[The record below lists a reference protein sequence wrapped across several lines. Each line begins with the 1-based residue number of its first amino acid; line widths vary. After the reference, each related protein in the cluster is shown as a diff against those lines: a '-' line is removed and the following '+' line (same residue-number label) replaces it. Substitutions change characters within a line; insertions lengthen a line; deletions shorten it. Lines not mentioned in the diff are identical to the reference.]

1 VNWVLSSARVPNRSD
16 LVDIFMRDGR
26 LRILPTG
33 QVTPE
38 GWLQWDLEGRLVLP
52 GLVELHTHLDKT
64 YTDPFNPEGT
74 LMGAIRRFE
83 RVSMERTLA
92 DIETNAE
99 RALRAAIQQG
109 VTRMRTH
116 LVFGDQVHMA
126 TLEVMV
132 GLRRRYAECLDLQ
145 LVAMT
150 WDAMSP
156 ETQRLLR
163 TGLQQGFDLLG
174 GAPSLSQNPRK
185 SVTDLVDLAIRFEVG
200 LDLHL
205 DEDDSRDSVGLRSLL
220 AHRHL
225 PTGPGKVTASHCC
238 SLAFMPTS
246 ERDALLHDAAEKGVG
261 LVVLPG
267 CNLVLQ
273 GRGHHPVPRGM
284 APVAAARAAGMA
296 VAAGVDNVQ
305 DAFNPFGDYDPLQS
319 ARLAAMVGHLGNE
332 GDLSTALDLV
342 TRDAAILFGGGPA
355 LIEDGLVA
363 DAVVLDCSDVASAI
377 AEPPAR
383 LATFKRGRLV
393 VKTETQRR
401 WLPRVGKGARS

>member
-1 VNWVLSSARVPNRSD
+1 
-16 LVDIFMRDGR
+16 
-26 LRILPTG
+26 
-33 QVTPE
+33 
-38 GWLQWDLEGRLVLP
+38 
-52 GLVELHTHLDKT
+52 
-64 YTDPFNPEGT
+64 
-74 LMGAIRRFE
+74 
-83 RVSMERTLA
+83 
-92 DIETNAE
+92 
-99 RALRAAIQQG
+99 
-109 VTRMRTH
+109 
-116 LVFGDQVHMA
+116 
-126 TLEVMV
+126 
-132 GLRRRYAECLDLQ
+132 
-145 LVAMT
+145 
-150 WDAMSP
+150 MSP